1 MIRTDKPP
9 SIRIAEL
16 EAEVARLTKQNDMIF
31 TDAAAL
37 TQAIDAMAAQS
48 REQRAEID
56 RLKAALVEILY
67 CEPVRAASIASRA
80 LEGK

>member
-9 SIRIAEL
+9 SISIAEL
-16 EAEVARLTKQNDMIF
+16 EAEIERLTKQNDMIF

-48 REQRAEID
+48 RELR
-56 RLKAALVEILY
+56 AALVEILY

>member
-9 SIRIAEL
+9 SISIAEL
-16 EAEVARLTKQNDMIF
+16 EAEIERLTKQNDMIF

-48 REQRAEID
+48 K
-56 RLKAALVEILY
+56 RLRAALVEILY